1 MTGIR
6 FPANSP
12 NSSAE
17 RHLQMEF
24 MKHTNELNGMKKFLD
39 HKEVPPQILKE
50 ALAIIRNIAPN
61 FPQLLRREH
70 FLQQILILFRIH
82 HEEMKQNGPLNPK
95 SKYVK
100 ILDIVEPCVICV
112 LSFIRDPE
120 SKRALFGPQSS
131 PADKPLEE
139 MFGVIDMLTDLLLIL
154 NAQLRHDPSLSRKQ
168 ILLVMKITTQVL
180 CLIAQ
185 EREGAFLIDERIKS
199 KKPKQGEQPHPLKQ
213 NPLTT
218 MIEAFDPPKD
228 EAEKKINTF
237 SKETINLIGRMN
249 QDQMNGIFRPSE
261 HLRRLANVHRNIL
274 QGPPLPPQVHI

>member
-1 MTGIR
+1 
-6 FPANSP
+6 
-12 NSSAE
+12 
-17 RHLQMEF
+17 

-213 NPLTT
+213 HPLTT

-274 QGPPLPPQVHI
+274 QGPPLPPQVHF